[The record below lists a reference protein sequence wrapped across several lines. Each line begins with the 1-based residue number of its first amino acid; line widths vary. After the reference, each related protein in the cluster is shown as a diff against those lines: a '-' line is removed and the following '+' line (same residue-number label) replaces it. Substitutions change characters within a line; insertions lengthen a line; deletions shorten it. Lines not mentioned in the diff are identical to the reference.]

1 MLELR
6 PGGSPTFGQ
15 GWTPSASE
23 VFDRGRLAYPTSV
36 TPKAG
41 SALLICTAA
50 VNGTIEQFSRSI
62 EQLPLLHA
70 VHERFGWAR
79 RFQRD
84 VRAPIDTQRRCV
96 QRHHV
101 VRNYIGGKNLVW
113 RGAAR
118 TWLARNGHTL
128 CRRARAGRHV
138 CKSGAETKAG
148 ARRHHRIRSSGR

>member
-50 VNGTIEQFSRSI
+50 VNGTIEQFSRSL

-70 VHERFGWAR
+70 VHERLVGRSDVEVSSRHQMR
-79 RFQRD
+79 RSQT
-84 VRAPIDTQRRCV
+84 P
-96 QRHHV
+96 
-101 VRNYIGGKNLVW
+101 
-113 RGAAR
+113 
-118 TWLARNGHTL
+118 LARL
-128 CRRARAGRHV
+128 CLT
-138 CKSGAETKAG
+138 GA
-148 ARRHHRIRSSGR
+148 